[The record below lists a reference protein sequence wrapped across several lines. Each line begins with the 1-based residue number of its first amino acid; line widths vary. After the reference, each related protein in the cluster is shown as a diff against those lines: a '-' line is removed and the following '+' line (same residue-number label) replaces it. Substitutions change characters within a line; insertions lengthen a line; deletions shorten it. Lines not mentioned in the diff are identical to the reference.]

1 MLARGTPVGEH
12 VIVRR
17 VAVGAFSDVYSG
29 LHSVDSTPVAVKVL
43 SASSCLHAELVA
55 RFINEGQALRNLRH
69 PGLVRALEVGLL
81 PQGPPYIVLEWLPTD
96 LDQSLARA
104 GGRLPVR
111 NGAEVLGQVAEALGA
126 LHARGL
132 VHRDVKPA
140 NVLVARLD
148 DEGVT
153 VKLADLGLAK
163 RVATGPEAPAA
174 LPVSTAGTAVL
185 GSWDYMAP
193 EQWLDAKR
201 VDARV
206 DVYALGVL
214 GFQLLAGRLPFG
226 SGTQTELMIRHL
238 RMPPPLHLL
247 GCEVPEALR
256 GLLGRM
262 MAKSAGTRPSLEEV
276 REYVAGVVRR

>member
-1 MLARGTPVGEH
+1 MLVRGTQVGAH

-29 LHSVDSTPVAVKVL
+29 LHAVDGTQVAVKVL
-43 SASSCLHAELVA
+43 SASSCLHEELVA
-55 RFINEGQALRNLRH
+55 RFLNEGQSLRDLRH
-69 PGLVRALEVGLL
+69 PGLVRALDLGLL
-81 PQGPPYIVLEWLPTD
+81 PDGPPFIVLEWLPTD
-96 LDQSLARA
+96 LEQALARA
-104 GGRLPVR
+104 GGCLPVR
-111 NGAEVLGQVAEALGA
+111 TCAEVLGQVAAALDA
-126 LHARGL
+126 LHVHGL
-132 VHRDVKPA
+132 IHRDVKPA
-140 NVLVARLD
+140 NILVARLD
-148 DEGVT
+148 AEDVT

-185 GSWDYMAP
+185 GSWDFMAP

-206 DVYALGVL
+206 DVYSLGVL
-214 GFQLLAGRLPFG
+214 GFQLLAGQLPFG
-226 SGTQTELMIRHL
+226 GGTQKELMIRHL

-247 GCEVPEALR
+247 GDEVPASLR

-262 MAKSAGTRPSLEEV
+262 MAKAAGTRPPLMEV
-276 REYVAGVVRR
+276 RECVAGLVFR

>member
-1 MLARGTPVGEH
+1 MLVRGTPVGAH
-12 VIVRR
+12 VITRR
-17 VAVGAFSDVYSG
+17 VAIGAFSDVYSG
-29 LHSVDSTPVAVKVL
+29 LHAVDGTPVAIKVL

-55 RFINEGQALRNLRH
+55 RFLNEGQALRDLRH

-81 PQGPPYIVLEWLPTD
+81 PEGPPFIVLEWLPAD
-96 LDQSLARA
+96 LEQSLARA
-104 GGRLPVR
+104 GGRLPVWAC
-111 NGAEVLGQVAEALGA
+111 AEVLAQVAEALGA
-126 LHARGL
+126 LHAQGL

-140 NVLVARLD
+140 NVLVARM
-148 DEGVT
+148 DEEGIT

-163 RVATGPEAPAA
+163 RVSTGPEASSA

-185 GSWDYMAP
+185 GSWEFMAP

-206 DVYALGVL
+206 DVYALGIL
-214 GFQLLAGRLPFG
+214 GFLLLVGRLPFG

-238 RMPPPLHLL
+238 RMPPPLQLL
-247 GCEVPEALR
+247 GDEVPESLR

-262 MAKSAGTRPSLEEV
+262 MAKSAGARPSLVEV
-276 REYVAGVVRR
+276 RECVAGLVRR